1 MTQYDK
7 FLYVQQIFLN
17 TAKQNEIYFL
27 PQIKIAIHYF
37 QEDWTN
43 EDRTEDEIIAW
54 TWYKFIETYQQNVT
68 DPNYLALFP
77 MVKVRIKGVFFN
89 LVTKVDVTYLG
100 PAHNYFDSL
109 HPSYPVICKVGNI
122 GIFVFL

>member
-1 MTQYDK
+1 M
-7 FLYVQQIFLN
+7 
-17 TAKQNEIYFL
+17 
-27 PQIKIAIHYF
+27 PIHYF

-77 MVKVRIKGVFFN
+77 MVKVRTKGVF
-89 LVTKVDVTYLG
+89 L
-100 PAHNYFDSL
+100 
-109 HPSYPVICKVGNI
+109 IW
-122 GIFVFL
+122 